1 MKFVFLFFVL
11 LINTISAQSV
21 TLKGTVV
28 DSISNEILIGANII
42 LVGTSIGTASD
53 KNGEFV
59 IRNIPPGDYRMRA
72 TYVGFNEN
80 VINLNLIAGRT
91 IEILIKLTPASVE
104 GKTVTIT
111 AHSDN
116 QIDAINKQ
124 LSSEQIKN
132 VVSSERILKLP
143 DVNAA
148 DVAARLPGVS
158 LIRNGGEGAEI
169 VIRGLAPQYNQI
181 TIDGIQLPPNVA
193 VNGEYTQSSLVGDRS
208 TNLSMIS
215 SGILGGIE
223 VIKAITPD
231 MDAAVFGGIVNFD
244 LKKAEADSSNSPSF
258 RIDNA
263 RRI

>member
-1 MKFVFLFFVL
+1 MNKRNKKVIDKFILLIFLSF
-11 LINTISAQSV
+11 INTISAQTV

-28 DSISNEILIGANII
+28 DSISKEILPGANII
-42 LVGTSIGTASD
+42 LVGTIIGTASD
-53 KNGEFV
+53 NEGKFV
-59 IRNIPPGDYRMRA
+59 IRNIPPGNYKIRA
-72 TYVGFNEN
+72 TYVGFKENE
-80 VINLNLIAGRT
+80 IDLKLIAGRT
-91 IEILIKLTPASVE
+91 IEILIKLKPASVE

-111 AHSDN
+111 AHSN
-116 QIDAINKQ
+116 SQIDAINKQ
-124 LSSEQIKN
+124 LSSEQITN

-143 DVNAA
+143 DINAA

-169 VIRGLAPQYNQI
+169 VIRGLAPQYNQV
-181 TIDGIQLPPNVA
+181 TIDGIQLPPNIA

-244 LKKAEADSSNSPSF
+244 LKESCS
-258 RIDNA
+258 R
-263 RRI
+263 